1 MERSRVSNS
10 SFVSPIKM
18 NELEKLEEGKK
29 LMLKKIHYLF
39 VMYCS
44 RASRYAYKEI
54 HEKSFMEMMADAF
67 EARGVKLLKNS
78 DAWKKIVTL
87 YYGKGKKTTMD
98 YQSFLKILPG
108 IG

>member
-1 MERSRVSNS
+1 MEHW
-10 SFVSPIKM
+10 
-18 NELEKLEEGKK
+18 EEIDESVIN
-29 LMLKKIHYLF
+29 LI
-39 VMYCS
+39 
-44 RASRYAYKEI
+44 KEI

-78 DAWKKIVTL
+78 DAWKKIVTI

-108 IG
+108 IAEFFVKSDTN